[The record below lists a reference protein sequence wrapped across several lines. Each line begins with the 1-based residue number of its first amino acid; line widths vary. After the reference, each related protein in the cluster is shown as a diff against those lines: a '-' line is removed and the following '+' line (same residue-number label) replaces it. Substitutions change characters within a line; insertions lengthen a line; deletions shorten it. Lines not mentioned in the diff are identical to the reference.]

1 MIPPLSILRGQ
12 GLKSEDNNDNIWLVG
27 KAFLEAEVNIFK
39 ISLLLESLGFFVKQ
53 EKSNL
58 ITSKRIQHLDS
69 VKDSEHKTV
78 LLPEELK

>member
-1 MIPPLSILRGQ
+1 MIPPLSILRDQ

-27 KAFLEAEVNIFK
+27 KAFLEAEVNVFK
-39 ISLLLESLGFFVKQ
+39 ITLLLSLGFFVRQ

-78 LLPEELK
+78 LLPED